1 MHHGADTARTWHLT
15 GKSWQRVSRDV
26 GLGTVTFNMLLE
38 LHGEINVAK
47 VDGTKSKLLN
57 KRFGIK
63 SYPTLIYFHHGKLYR
78 YKGPR
83 KVELLAKFAQDIL
96 HEGVFPENVV
106 EEDVPGEISP
116 SDVSLDGLSG
126 FIESLSL
133 PELLLIAILVSGSGA
148 GLLVY
153 LTSGGSTKKTD
164 KKKQ

>member
-1 MHHGADTARTWHLT
+1 
-15 GKSWQRVSRDV
+15 V